1 MKTTT
6 IGNDALYRRG
16 RQLADQIVPLVASGV
31 GRESALRRAAA
42 ASGLSVEDAKAADGF
57 RKAADRIA
65 KDAGPRAMAMI
76 LSGRG
81 RLAPELVV
89 KISNTH
95 RERRE
100 FAMFRLAQGL
110 DPFDKAIAW
119 KAPPFD
125 TGDYRVALDRV
136 SLSAGLL
143 DRAAAGLARAS
154 VEDLIAIGDHLAA
167 ARAFD
172 AATSAALGG
181 GAGGDPRPPAPA
193 PGPRRPARRPTDP
206 PPVGNKDARRLAHK
220 VRGLAARNV
229 RDTPRLMTEAP
240 PTDAE
245 RDALLAALATS
256 GSASEALS
264 RLIEA
269 RIALGRGR
277 GRPRPR
283 RARGAI
289 RDLRDDLP
297 QRRPHHRRPR
307 REAGDLPVPAR
318 LLPVRRQCA
327 GGCAGEA
334 RTPPQSRGHRLL
346 EPGLHEAPLP
356 PGGAVVELRP
366 RRPRMHLGVR
376 AREVLR
382 AVLPGPRLR
391 RPLRPA
397 VPGAP
402 LPLPDHA
409 SPGRLRKR
417 PEAPGARARS
427 RVLPAAWGGLRRVVP
442 GRRPGKARAGRAT
455 VGDPR
460 MKFSIQAADIPGI
473 RSRVTAAIMPT

>member
-269 RIALGRGR
+269 RIGNATNPGLPSGGAEVVHAPDGPEARSGTYVMIYHNDAPTIVDPVGRLGTFRFPRGYYLYVGSARGGVRGR
-277 GRPRPR
+277 HGHHLNPEATVFWNLDFMKPHFRPVGRWWSFDPGDRECTWASVLARSSGLSCPAPDFGAHCGRRCPAHLFHSRTMPRPE
-283 RARGAI
+283 
-289 RDLRDDLP
+289 DF
-297 QRRPHHRRPR
+297 
-307 REAGDLPVPAR
+307 
-318 LLPVRRQCA
+318 
-327 GGCAGEA
+327 
-334 RTPPQSRGHRLL
+334 
-346 EPGLHEAPLP
+346 
-356 PGGAVVELRP
+356 
-366 RRPRMHLGVR
+366 
-376 AREVLR
+376 
-382 AVLPGPRLR
+382 
-391 RPLRPA
+391 
-397 VPGAP
+397 
-402 LPLPDHA
+402 A
-409 SPGRLRKR
+409 S
-417 PEAPGARARS
+417 
-427 RVLPAAWGGLRRVVP
+427 GLRRREP
-442 GRRPGKARAGRAT
+442 GHDPVYYQRPGEG
-455 VGDPR
+455 
-460 MKFSIQAADIPGI
+460 
-473 RSRVTAAIMPT
+473 